1 MSLSTDVRSTLD
13 VKITIE
19 AGSTLGVRILITV
32 IYGRCYLQ
40 ITIDLIYD
48 QNYLLLMSSTI
59 DVNLRSTSPCQQFP
73 PRPEVLCRLGA
84 EGSDNLQTNVFQ
96 MVVV

>member
-1 MSLSTDVRSTLD
+1 MSKLR
-13 VKITIE
+13 
-19 AGSTLGVRILITV
+19 
-32 IYGRCYLQ
+32 
-40 ITIDLIYD
+40 
-48 QNYLLLMSSTI
+48 LMS
-59 DVNLRSTSPCQQFP
+59 DLRAMLDLQSMSPCQQFP